1 MKTLLDYLF
10 THQTLS
16 REAAKEAML
25 TLTSG
30 TVNPTQIASFMTVFN
45 MRAITLPELIGF
57 REALISQCDRID
69 LSAYHPMD
77 VCGTGGDGKNTFNIS
92 TLTAFVV
99 AGAGVPVAKHGNYGV
114 SSISGSSNVLEELGV
129 TFPTDPKIIEE
140 QLATTNLTFLHAPLF
155 HPALKNVGAIRKELG
170 LKTLFNKLGP
180 LVNPAQ
186 PKVQMTGVFNLEL
199 ARMYHYIL
207 QEEGVQYRILYGLSG
222 CDEITLTDTVKVIHP
237 KGESFI
243 TAENLHLE
251 PVVLDALD
259 GGKTVAEAAHIFTQI
274 LKGKGTPEQN
284 RVVCSNAAMALLTY
298 YPEYTFET
306 AYQIA
311 NESLLN
317 LKAANVLTQLKS
329 IA

>member
-30 TVNPTQIASFMTVFN
+30 TVNPTQIAAFMTVFN
-45 MRAITLPELIGF
+45 MRAITLAELIGF
-57 REALISQCDRID
+57 REALITQCDRID
-69 LSAYHPMD
+69 LSAYNPMD

-129 TFPTDPKIIEE
+129 TFPTNPKIIEE

-237 KGESFI
+237 EGESFV
-243 TAENLHLE
+243 TAENLRLE
-251 PVVLDALD
+251 PVALEALE
-259 GGKTVAEAAHIFTQI
+259 GGKTVAEAAQIFTQI

-284 RVVCSNAAMALLTY
+284 RVVCTNAAMALLTY
-298 YPEYTFET
+298 DPDYSFET

-311 NESLLN
+311 TESLLN

>member
-1 MKTLLDYLF
+1 
-10 THQTLS
+10 
-16 REAAKEAML
+16 
-25 TLTSG
+25 
-30 TVNPTQIASFMTVFN
+30 
-45 MRAITLPELIGF
+45 
-57 REALISQCDRID
+57 LISQCDRID

-129 TFPTDPKIIEE
+129 SFPTDPKIIEE

-251 PVVLDALD
+251 PVALDALD

-317 LKAANVLTQLKS
+317 LKAANVLNQLKS